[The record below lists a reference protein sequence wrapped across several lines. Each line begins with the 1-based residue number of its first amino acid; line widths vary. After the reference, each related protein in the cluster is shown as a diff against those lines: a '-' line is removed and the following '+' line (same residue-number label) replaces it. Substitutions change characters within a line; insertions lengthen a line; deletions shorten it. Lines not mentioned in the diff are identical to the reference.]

1 MRRMKLLSQV
11 FYTNW
16 IRCLV
21 MFLFSVLLSLGLI
34 LITFLMTETYAVM
47 SKAGESRVR
56 DMVFLTYGDISG
68 DIHQEERMADL
79 IKDINATDGVE
90 RCILPM
96 IYELSDNRT
105 EKVLSLYKNIEPYN
119 VNLTYEMTEGQMP
132 PPDAEN
138 VIVLSD
144 SYRKEYKIGDQVEY
158 MYMDDQR
165 ERNTIVL
172 EVVGFAALDNRMEDI
187 SSAYSGLQNAFKKD
201 QYSDGFGITR
211 HLIDEAGKEI
221 QRSGGFSS
229 VMVVI
234 PREGVTPDTVKS
246 NLLSNISF
254 TGNDGVRTGQ
264 EIIDSYIR
272 DNRAQLNTVAAAS
285 CLMLILT
292 VSTLFSM
299 VFMQL
304 KKQQYEMTVFY
315 MEGASWPFCIALF
328 STVMIP
334 FILLGGC
341 LGLFLSPYLLGSSFE
356 YRPVYGLVTLSLIL
370 VVSLL
375 SILPSAIS
383 LYRKSP
389 LECIRK
395 D

>member
-1 MRRMKLLSQV
+1 MKLLSQV

-16 IRCLV
+16 IRCFV
-21 MFLFSVLLSLGLI
+21 MFLFLGLLSLGLI
-34 LITFLMTETYAVM
+34 FIAFLLTDAYEVLI
-47 SKAGESRVR
+47 KADESRVR
-56 DMVFLTYGDISG
+56 DMVFLTCEDIRG

-79 IKDINATDGVE
+79 VEGINATDGVE
-90 RCILPM
+90 RYVLPM
-96 IYELSDNRT
+96 TYELLDNRT
-105 EKVLSLYKNIEPYN
+105 EKVPSIYKNIEPYN
-119 VNLTYEMTEGQMP
+119 ENMTYEMTEGQMP
-132 PPDAEN
+132 PPDAKN

-144 SYRKEYKIGDQVEY
+144 SYRKEYKIGDQVDY
-158 MYMDDQR
+158 TYINDRR
-165 ERNTIVL
+165 ERKTIVL
-172 EVVGFAALDNRMEDI
+172 KVVGFAASDNLMEDI

-201 QYSDGFGITR
+201 QYPDGFGITR
-211 HLIDEAGKEI
+211 HLVDDAGKEI
-221 QRSGGFSS
+221 QRSGGFCS

-234 PREGVTPDTVKS
+234 PGEGVTPDTVKA
-246 NLLSNISF
+246 NLLSNIAF

-299 VFMQL
+299 IFMQL

-341 LGLFLSPYLLGSSFE
+341 LGLYLSPYLLGSRFE

-375 SILPSAIS
+375 SILPSVIN

-389 LECIRK
+389 VECIRK

>member
-1 MRRMKLLSQV
+1 MRRLKLLSQV

-21 MFLFSVLLSLGLI
+21 LFLFSALLSLGLI
-34 LITFLMTETYAVM
+34 LITFLMTETYAVLT
-47 SKAGESRVR
+47 KAGESRVR
-56 DMVFLTYGDISG
+56 DMVFLTCEDISW
-68 DIHQEERMADL
+68 DIHQEERIADL

-90 RCILPM
+90 SCIFPM
-96 IYELSDNRT
+96 TYELLDNRT
-105 EKVLSLYKNIEPYN
+105 GKVPNIYKNIEPYN
-119 VNLTYEMTEGQMP
+119 ENMTYEMTEGQMP
-132 PPDAEN
+132 PPDAKN

-158 MYMDDQR
+158 TYTIDLR
-165 ERNTIVL
+165 ERKTIVL
-172 EVVGFAALDNRMEDI
+172 NVVGFAASDNLMEDI
-187 SSAYSGLQNAFKKD
+187 GSACSGMQNAFKKD
-201 QYSDGFGITR
+201 QYPDGFGITR
-211 HLIDEAGKEI
+211 HLVDEAGKEI
-221 QRSGGFSS
+221 QRSGAFSF

-234 PREGVTPDTVKS
+234 PREGVTPDTVKA

-264 EIIDSYIR
+264 EIIDTYIR
-272 DNRAQLNTVAAAS
+272 DNRTQLNTVAAAS

-334 FILLGGC
+334 SILLGGC
-341 LGLFLSPYLLGSSFE
+341 LGLFLWPYLLGSAFE
-356 YRPVYGLVTLSLIL
+356 YKPVYGLVTLSLIL